1 MKPDGF
7 PRQKTGLLSAA
18 KIGKTKIRAT
28 RFLVQVA
35 ERNRQLCPLCVVL
48 SKDTFLVDCPI

>member
-1 MKPDGF
+1 MGDTGF

-28 RFLVQVA
+28 RFSVQID
-35 ERNRQLCPLCVVL
+35 ERNW
-48 SKDTFLVDCPI
+48 